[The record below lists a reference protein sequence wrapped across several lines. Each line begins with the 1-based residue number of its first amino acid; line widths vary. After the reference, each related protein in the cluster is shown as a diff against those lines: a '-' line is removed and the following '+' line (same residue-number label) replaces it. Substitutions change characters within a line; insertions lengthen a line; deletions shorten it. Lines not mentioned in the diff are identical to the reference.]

1 MRCCPESLKE
11 YTAGNS
17 ASTPPQRTQTAIWL
31 KTFCKIAVHNAVIYA
46 ALLYERNWHNA
57 KLTCSA
63 VLRLI
68 REPVEPRLVGT
79 QKHSDHARPVH
90 FDKLSDRKGRCTS
103 TGPLVCRTNPAGSER
118 FDRLVSSS
126 NHNDRKMSLPN
137 HSDLYSVTG
146 LNSQIQKSL
155 GLDQEQRIDLES
167 FLSADGVI
175 AELLDIT
182 ATRVKQYIVGFFI

>member
-17 ASTPPQRTQTAIWL
+17 ASTPTQRTQTAIGL
-31 KTFCKIAVHNAVIYA
+31 KAFYKIAVHNAVIYA

-126 NHNDRKMSLPN
+126 KHSDHARPVHFDKLSDRKGRCTSTGPLVCRTNLAGSERFDKLSDRKISLPS
-137 HSDLYSVTG
+137 HG
-146 LNSQIQKSL
+146 W
-155 GLDQEQRIDLES
+155 
-167 FLSADGVI
+167 
-175 AELLDIT
+175 
-182 ATRVKQYIVGFFI
+182 